1 MLSKILSFHEGNK
14 YFFPLCA
21 YVENLRTMTINKFQM
36 TGIEKINKVGSKLVS
51 DVRISWLSII
61 IMIYNLFI

>member
-1 MLSKILSFHEGNK
+1 MLSKILSSHEGNK
-14 YFFPLCA
+14 YSFPLYA

-36 TGIEKINKVGSKLVS
+36 NGTEKINKVGSKLVS
-51 DVRISWLSII
+51 DVRIRWLSII